1 MFVIIRTSGLV
12 LASVSPLKDCRST
25 KVAGFLRIISSK
37 KQLTSHDMA
46 VMTGFEMK
54 SWKLSAKS
62 GNLLVEGHASYSSIR
77 AGVFS
82 LLLAIAFLAWGLI
95 SFSESESPLWP
106 WMTWCNRIAFLKG
119 SPVDRCHRLDLLTHC
134 GLWVFFR
141 LEKERRVR

>member
-1 MFVIIRTSGLV
+1 MLGIIWTSSLV
-12 LASVSPLKDCRST
+12 LASVSPL
-25 KVAGFLRIISSK
+25 RIVDRRRLQDFCGLFPQK
-37 KQLTSHDMA
+37 KELQSHDMA

-62 GNLLVEGHASYSSIR
+62 GNPLVEGQASYSSIR
-77 AGVFS
+77 AVVFS
-82 LLLAIAFLAWGLI
+82 LLLAIVFLAWGLI